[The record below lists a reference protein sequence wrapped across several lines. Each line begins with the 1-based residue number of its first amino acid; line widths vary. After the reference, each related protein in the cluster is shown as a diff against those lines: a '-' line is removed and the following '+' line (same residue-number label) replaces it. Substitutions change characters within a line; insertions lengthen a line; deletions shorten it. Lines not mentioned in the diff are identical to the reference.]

1 MGQDFRAENIEWSLT
16 NDSALIVLIRVE
28 LTLHVWSIQVVVGLL
43 NHIMAVG
50 DLALLKS
57 ALEDVDVG
65 VVLQIHIANL
75 TNNSN
80 Q

>member
-1 MGQDFRAENIEWSLT
+1 MGQDFRVENIEWSLT
-16 NDSALIVLIRVE
+16 NDSALIVLIGVE
-28 LTLHVWSIQVVVGLL
+28 LALHIWSIQVVVGLL